1 MFLDE
6 DIDDIINR
14 VYCTDAVAHWTLNMY
29 TPEMKIVAYG
39 STR

>member
-6 DIDDIINR
+6 DIDNIINC
-14 VYCTDAVAHWTLNMY
+14 VYRTDAVAHWTLNMY
-29 TPEMKIVAYG
+29 APEMQIVAYG